1 MASTYTTN
9 YNLAKPANGDIDW
22 HIPINGNFDTI
33 DTTMKDNA
41 NRICPTGSIT
51 MYGAATAPTGW
62 LLCDGSAVSRTTYA
76 DLFAVIGTRFGAG
89 NGSTT
94 FNLPDLRNRFVVG
107 AGTSY
112 NNNDTGGEATHVLTI
127 DEMPSH
133 SHSIRAGN
141 EVGQD
146 AWAGVKWTYGQIDVY
161 QNTEASGGGQ
171 SHNNLPPYIG
181 LTFIIKT

>member
-1 MASTYTTN
+1 MANTYTTN
-9 YNLAKPANGDIDW
+9 YNLAKPAHGDVDW

-41 NRICPTGSIT
+41 NRICPTGSII

-76 DLFAVIGTRFGAG
+76 DLFAIIGTTFGVG

-94 FNLPDLRNRFVVG
+94 FNLPDLRDRFVVG

-127 DEMPSH
+127 EEMPAH
-133 SHSIRAGN
+133 SHSIYIGPGN
-141 EVGQD
+141 GTRS
-146 AWAGVKWTYGQIDVY
+146 GTYHTESYYQQI
-161 QNTEASGGGQ
+161 NTTSVGGGQ
-171 SHNNLPPYIG
+171 PHNNLPPYIG

>member
-1 MASTYTTN
+1 
-9 YNLAKPANGDIDW
+9 
-22 HIPINGNFDTI
+22 
-33 DTTMKDNA
+33 
-41 NRICPTGSIT
+41 

-94 FNLPDLRNRFVVG
+94 FNLPDLRDRFVVG

-112 NNNDTGGEATHVLTI
+112 NINATGGKATHVLTI
-127 DEMPSH
+127 EEMPAH
-133 SHSIRAGN
+133 SHSIIAG
-141 EVGQD
+141 EQ
-146 AWAGVKWTYGQIDVY
+146 AGMGYYASRWNLGGFDSY
-161 QNTEASGGGQ
+161 QYTSSVGGGQ
-171 SHNNLPPYIG
+171 AHNNLPPYIA

>member
-1 MASTYTTN
+1 MANTYTTN
-9 YNLAKPANGDIDW
+9 YNLAKPAHGDVDW
-22 HIPINGNFDTI
+22 HIPINGNWDKI

-41 NRICPTGSIT
+41 NRTCPTGSII

-76 DLFAVIGTRFGAG
+76 DLFAIIGTTFGVG

-94 FNLPDLRNRFVVG
+94 FNLPDLRDRFVVG

-127 DEMPSH
+127 EEMPAH
-133 SHSIRAGN
+133 SHGIYIGPESQGTQRGTYSTDTSNQQINTTSVGGN
-141 EVGQD
+141 KG
-146 AWAGVKWTYGQIDVY
+146 
-161 QNTEASGGGQ
+161 
-171 SHNNLPPYIG
+171 HNNLPPYIG

>member
-1 MASTYTTN
+1 MANTYTTN
-9 YNLAKPANGDIDW
+9 YNLAKPAHGDVDW
-22 HIPINGNFDTI
+22 HIPVNENWDKI
-33 DTTMKDNA
+33 DTTMKNIA
-41 NRICPTGSIT
+41 IRCPTGSII

-76 DLFAVIGTRFGAG
+76 DLFAIIGTTFGVG

-94 FNLPDLRNRFVVG
+94 FNLPDLRDRFVVG

-127 DEMPSH
+127 EEMPAH
-133 SHSIRAGN
+133 SHGISVGIEGYGSTPGIWQSYKFSHNINTTSVGGN
-141 EVGQD
+141 QG
-146 AWAGVKWTYGQIDVY
+146 
-161 QNTEASGGGQ
+161 
-171 SHNNLPPYIG
+171 HNNLPPYIG

>member
-1 MASTYTTN
+1 MANTYTTN
-9 YNLAKPANGDIDW
+9 YNLAKPAHGDVDW

-41 NRICPTGSIT
+41 NRICPTGSII

-76 DLFAVIGTRFGAG
+76 DLFAIIGTTFGVG

-94 FNLPDLRNRFVVG
+94 FNLPDLRDRFVVG

-127 DEMPSH
+127 EEMPAH
-133 SHSIRAGN
+133 SHNIYIGPHAQGTRAATYYTDSYNQQISTSSVGGN
-141 EVGQD
+141 QG
-146 AWAGVKWTYGQIDVY
+146 
-161 QNTEASGGGQ
+161 
-171 SHNNLPPYIG
+171 HNNLPPYIG

>member
-9 YNLAKPANGDIDW
+9 YNLAKPAHGDINW

-41 NRICPTGSIT
+41 NRICPTGSIL

-76 DLFAVIGTRFGAG
+76 DLFAIIGTTFGVG

-94 FNLPDLRNRFVVG
+94 FNLPDLRDRFVVG

-112 NNNDTGGEATHVLTI
+112 NINDTGGEATHVLTI

-133 SHSIRAGN
+133 SHSIHSVVGGAVNDRALSN
-141 EVGQD
+141 EDGIQSS
-146 AWAGVKWTYGQIDVY
+146 
-161 QNTEASGGGQ
+161 NTTSSVGGGQ
-171 SHNNLPPYIG
+171 PHNNLPPYIG

>member
-9 YNLAKPANGDIDW
+9 YNLAKPAHGDVDW

-41 NRICPTGSIT
+41 NRICPTGSII

-76 DLFAVIGTRFGAG
+76 DLFAIIGTTFGVG

-94 FNLPDLRNRFVVG
+94 FNLPDLRDRFVVG

-127 DEMPSH
+127 DEMPAH
-133 SHSIRAGN
+133 SHGIYIGPQAG
-141 EVGQD
+141 GGRP
-146 AWAGVKWTYGQIDVY
+146 ATYHTDSYNQQI
-161 QNTEASGGGQ
+161 NTTSVGGGQ
-171 SHNNLPPYIG
+171 PHNNLPPYIG

>member
-1 MASTYTTN
+1 MANTYTTN
-9 YNLAKPANGDIDW
+9 YNLAKPAHGDVDW
-22 HIPINGNFDTI
+22 HIPVNENWDKI

-41 NRICPTGSIT
+41 NRTCPTGSII

-76 DLFAVIGTRFGAG
+76 DLFAIIGTTFGAG

-94 FNLPDLRNRFVVG
+94 FNLPDLRDRFVVG

-127 DEMPSH
+127 EEMPAH
-133 SHSIRAGN
+133 SHGISVGIEGAGSTPGIWQSYKFSHN
-141 EVGQD
+141 INTTSVGGNQ
-146 AWAGVKWTYGQIDVY
+146 G
-161 QNTEASGGGQ
+161 
-171 SHNNLPPYIG
+171 HNNLPPYIG

>member
-1 MASTYTTN
+1 MANTYTTN
-9 YNLAKPANGDIDW
+9 YNLAKPAHGDVDW

-41 NRICPTGSIT
+41 NRTCPTGSIT

-76 DLFAVIGTRFGAG
+76 DLFAIIGTTFGVG

-94 FNLPDLRNRFVVG
+94 FNLPDLRDRFVVG

-112 NNNDTGGEATHVLTI
+112 NNNDTGGEATHILTI
-127 DEMPSH
+127 EEMPAH
-133 SHSIRAGN
+133 SHRIT
-141 EVGQD
+141 VD
-146 AWAGVKWTYGQIDVY
+146 H
-161 QNTEASGGGQ
+161 GGGIGGIGEGGGLGTFMINTSSVGGNQ
-171 SHNNLPPYIG
+171 GHNNLPPYIG

>member
-1 MASTYTTN
+1 MANTYTTN
-9 YNLAKPANGDIDW
+9 YNLAKPAHGDVDW
-22 HIPINGNFDTI
+22 HIPINENWDKI

-41 NRICPTGSIT
+41 NRTCPTGSII

-76 DLFAVIGTRFGAG
+76 DLFAIIGTTFGVG

-94 FNLPDLRNRFVVG
+94 FNLPDLRDRFVVG

-127 DEMPSH
+127 EEMPAH
-133 SHSIRAGN
+133 SHGIYI
-141 EVGQD
+141 GQ
-146 AWAGVKWTYGQIDVY
+146 GTRPGTYHSDSSYNQQI
-161 QNTEASGGGQ
+161 NTTSVGGGQ
-171 SHNNLPPYIG
+171 PHNNLPPYIG

>member
-1 MASTYTTN
+1 MANTYTTN
-9 YNLAKPANGDIDW
+9 YNLAKPAHGDVDW

-33 DTTMKDNA
+33 DTTMKDIA
-41 NRICPTGSIT
+41 NRICPTGSII

-76 DLFAVIGTRFGAG
+76 DLFAIIGTTFGVG

-94 FNLPDLRNRFVVG
+94 FNLPDLRDRFVVG

-112 NNNDTGGEATHVLTI
+112 NINDTGGEATHVLTI
-127 DEMPSH
+127 NEMPNH
-133 SHSIRAGN
+133 SHSVAADSGGAPYTLG
-141 EVGQD
+141 VG
-146 AWAGVKWTYGQIDVY
+146 GGGSVINV
-161 QNTEASGGGQ
+161 NTTSVGGGQ
-171 SHNNLPPYIG
+171 PHNNLPPYIG